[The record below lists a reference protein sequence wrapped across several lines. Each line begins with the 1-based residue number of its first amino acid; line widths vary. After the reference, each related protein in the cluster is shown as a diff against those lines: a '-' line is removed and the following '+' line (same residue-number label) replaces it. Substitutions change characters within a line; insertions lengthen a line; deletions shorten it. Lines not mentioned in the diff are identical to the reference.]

1 MKRSSIS
8 LVITEMQ
15 IKNHYTTIKQLKK
28 RREVK
33 KGGGSEES
41 RQFNG
46 QNKEEERRKETH
58 KLTELV
64 VKEAAEQLEYKH
76 CLWEC
81 KIVKVLL

>member
-46 QNKEEERRKETH
+46 QNKERKREGR
-58 KLTELV
+58 
-64 VKEAAEQLEYKH
+64 KH
-76 CLWEC
+76 
-81 KIVKVLL
+81 IN